1 MNELRRV
8 FLAQPDCEGGKTMR
22 KCFLFAIL
30 MLTPVVAFGQGDT
43 VLKQIREALLP
54 LPEPLR
60 DGATVVLEAVP
71 GKRTVL
77 RTGTNNIICR
87 ANTTAP
93 GFNVYCYQ
101 KEMDAFW
108 TRVAQLTLEGKSSA
122 EILDTLSAEAKSGKL
137 KSLTGVALYRL
148 SGESPESSLPIM
160 SIFVPYATSESTGLS
175 TERNHYRPWLMW
187 AGTAFAHVMIPG
199 K

>member
-1 MNELRRV
+1 
-8 FLAQPDCEGGKTMR
+8 MR
-22 KCFLFAIL
+22 KCFLLTIL
-30 MLTPVVAFGQGDT
+30 MLAPVVGFAQKDT
-43 VLKQIREALLP
+43 AAKQITEALLP

-60 DGATVVLEAVP
+60 DGASVVLDAVP
-71 GKRTVL
+71 GKRIVL
-77 RTGTNNIICR
+77 RKGTNNIICR

-101 KEMDAFW
+101 KEMDTFC

-122 EILDTLSAEAKSGKL
+122 EILDTLSAEVTSGKL
-137 KSLTGVALYRL
+137 KSPTGVALYRL

-160 SIFVPYATSESTGLS
+160 SVFLPYATSESTGLS

-187 AGTAFAHVMIPG
+187 AGTPFAHVMIPG

>member
-1 MNELRRV
+1 MRKWLLLTILSLIPV
-8 FLAQPDCEGGKTMR
+8 VGLAQK
-22 KCFLFAIL
+22 
-30 MLTPVVAFGQGDT
+30 DT
-43 VLKQIREALLP
+43 ESKQITEALLP

-71 GKRTVL
+71 GKRVVL
-77 RTGTNNIICR
+77 RKGTNSIICR
-87 ANTTAP
+87 ANTTTP

-101 KEMDAFW
+101 EEMDTFW
-108 TRVAQLTLEGKSSA
+108 TRVAQLALEGKSTA
-122 EILDTLSAEAKSGKL
+122 EILDTLSAEVASGKL

-175 TERNHYRPWLMW
+175 AERNHYRPWLMW
-187 AGTAFAHVMIPG
+187 AGTPFAHVMIPG